1 MKFEITSKKSFIK
14 HLTSKVVY
22 FEKKVKLVKLSKE
35 EVELF
40 LPPKGIITFIGKEGF
55 WGGQHLTLACI

>member
-14 HLTSKVVY
+14 HLTSKVIY

-35 EVELF
+35 EMELF

-55 WGGQHLTLACI
+55 